1 MDQNKSN
8 PYQRRQHSPYSR
20 PASSS
25 SSLYRS
31 PARRSPRP
39 ASSPTP
45 RPQPRQH
52 SIWPSLFT
60 GCALGVTL
68 AVLALA
74 ITVVTGIY
82 SLQNGKVSIPMITP
96 TKQTISMEEIVTIPL
111 SSISQIVVCDVIGDV
126 VLKADPTVNSP
137 TVTIIKKVQ
146 ASSQAEADQE
156 FQYMA
161 VTVQPPET
169 VTKSLSCTRL
179 QAITTSISDRS
190 LPATTPTGVTS
201 NTLITNVTFP
211 AGFNYDTTSVDLT
224 IAIPPNALP
233 TTGPSTTVNVESAGN
248 IAVDGISGIL
258 NIKDDSG
265 NPQDRSNITVTHAA
279 LADGSR
285 LSTSG
290 AIIFNGYLAEA
301 SDSNKTAY
309 YILEGEQRID
319 VTLPSNINVTLDA
332 YAVSGSINSQFPLQ
346 HNLLQKDQD
355 MMSYHGP
362 LNAAMSPPVNAQ
374 LTLHVGIGNVN
385 IHEAQAPLA

>member
-1 MDQNKSN
+1 
-8 PYQRRQHSPYSR
+8 
-20 PASSS
+20 
-25 SSLYRS
+25 
-31 PARRSPRP
+31 
-39 ASSPTP
+39 
-45 RPQPRQH
+45 
-52 SIWPSLFT
+52 
-60 GCALGVTL
+60 
-68 AVLALA
+68 
-74 ITVVTGIY
+74 
-82 SLQNGKVSIPMITP
+82 MITP